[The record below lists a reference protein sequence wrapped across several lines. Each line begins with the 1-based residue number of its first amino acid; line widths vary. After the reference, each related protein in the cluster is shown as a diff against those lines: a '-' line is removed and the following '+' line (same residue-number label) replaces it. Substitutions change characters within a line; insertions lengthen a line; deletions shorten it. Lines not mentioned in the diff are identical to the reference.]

1 MKTTE
6 PAFKRHDLSDELWA
20 KIEPHLPGR
29 PGTWGGV
36 AVDNRRF
43 FNAVMWI
50 VRAPWC
56 DLPPEYGGWS
66 HTHRRF
72 IRWRN
77 KGVWEKLL
85 EIMIDEPGMEWL
97 MIDASHVK
105 THRHAAGAKSGNEA
119 IGCTKGDSTQKTIW
133 PWIHWI
139 FRSESLSLQV
149 QSLTVQRLCP

>member
-1 MKTTE
+1 M
-6 PAFKRHDLSDELWA
+6 
-20 KIEPHLPGR
+20 
-29 PGTWGGV
+29 WGGV

-50 VRAPWC
+50 ARTGAPWR

-66 HTHRRF
+66 NTHRRF

-85 EIMIDEPGMEWL
+85 EIMIDEPDMEWL
-97 MIDASHVK
+97 MVDASYVK
-105 THRHAAGAKSGNEA
+105 AHRHAAGAKGGNEA
-119 IGCTKGDSTQKTIW
+119 IGCTKGGSTQKYIW
-133 PWIHWI
+133 PWIHLV
-139 FRSESLSLQV
+139 FRSESLSRRV